1 MGRYSS
7 TISQADADQLA
18 LNDLTAN
25 GPGYA
30 NTKGYCI
37 SDATQSV
44 TIGLDAL
51 TTLADIGL
59 CTITIRDAGN
69 NTILLNRTSN
79 IGIMFL
85 KHTSIST
92 SSNGYYTVTIVPDA
106 SKSVTGTVNNV
117 WKDLYSTQTW
127 TQVSGDISIVLSA
140 DLFY

>member
-1 MGRYSS
+1 
-7 TISQADADQLA
+7 
-18 LNDLTAN
+18 
-25 GPGYA
+25 
-30 NTKGYCI
+30 
-37 SDATQSV
+37 
-44 TIGLDAL
+44 
-51 TTLADIGL
+51 
-59 CTITIRDAGN
+59 
-69 NTILLNRTSN
+69 
-79 IGIMFL
+79 MFL